1 MKIAKINSLFDYIKG
16 FFNEKIDY
24 FLLENE
30 ENLENENEVH
40 TKYDKYFNTNSKK
53 IIITF

>member
-30 ENLENENEVH
+30 ENSENENEVH

-53 IIITF
+53 NIITF